1 MKSFS
6 LSPLLLI
13 LILNSFQDPSC
24 AWDIRN
30 NQCAP
35 HSGSPADAS
44 ALLQNLAEGF
54 HAGCGGATAHPG
66 KTFLVEKTSACLS
79 TTLPLLLCHPF
90 CFQFP
95 SPLSTFSIPGLSSGL
110 SDDLNMEV
118 NHQQEYYG
126 LSMRTVLSREY
137 SEKTLSLACA
147 SSALLSLLA
156 GFLAGYCFFKRCSPA
171 RSDKMNCGHAY
182 LEAQVGKLEI
192 FYLLTHQR
200 QTIQQN
206 VQSQPFS
213 DARAPGNES
222 NG

>member
-6 LSPLLLI
+6 PSPLLLI

-54 HAGCGGATAHPG
+54 HAGCGGATTHPG
-66 KTFLVEKTSACLS
+66 KTFLVEKTSARLS

-95 SPLSTFSIPGLSSGL
+95 SPCQPF
-110 SDDLNMEV
+110 
-118 NHQQEYYG
+118 
-126 LSMRTVLSREY
+126 
-137 SEKTLSLACA
+137 
-147 SSALLSLLA
+147 
-156 GFLAGYCFFKRCSPA
+156 
-171 RSDKMNCGHAY
+171 
-182 LEAQVGKLEI
+182 
-192 FYLLTHQR
+192 
-200 QTIQQN
+200 
-206 VQSQPFS
+206 QSQVCP
-213 DARAPGNES
+213 RACQTTS
-222 NG
+222 TWR